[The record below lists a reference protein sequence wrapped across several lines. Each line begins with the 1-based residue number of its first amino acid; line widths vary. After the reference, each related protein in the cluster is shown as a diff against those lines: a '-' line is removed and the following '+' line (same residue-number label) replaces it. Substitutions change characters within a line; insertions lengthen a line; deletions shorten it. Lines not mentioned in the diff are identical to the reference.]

1 MKADKDTI
9 VQKHNE
15 LRSRIA
21 NGKETLGQ
29 PEGTGQPRASNMRQ
43 LAWNDQLAEIA
54 QRYYVLD
61 CLQLRACILKLL
73 SMDR

>member
-21 NGKETLGQ
+21 NGKEMLGQ
-29 PEGTGQPRASNMRQ
+29 PKGIGQPKASNMRQ
-43 LAWNDQLAEIA
+43 LEWNDQLAEIA
-54 QRYYVLD
+54 QRYYTG
-61 CLQLRACILKLL
+61 LL
-73 SMDR
+73 VVMGLHLLVDG